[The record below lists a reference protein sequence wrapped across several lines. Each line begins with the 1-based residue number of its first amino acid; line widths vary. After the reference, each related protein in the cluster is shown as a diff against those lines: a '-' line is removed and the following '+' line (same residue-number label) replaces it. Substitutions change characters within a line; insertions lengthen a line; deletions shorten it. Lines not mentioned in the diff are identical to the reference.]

1 MVVFCLSSP
10 IFCSGRFLFSNIRV
24 SDGILYPRRYCIL
37 GPLKSN
43 CCYFVGNCPISHP
56 SQALLSEPMIFL
68 FCLGKIC
75 QFPGGLFFGAVLIR
89 GHEIFP
95 TPQNFNR
102 FASSLVA
109 PQKNVSKIEYDPSL
123 KNSIAISKK
132 IHVPSSLPSIF
143 NFGRVNPCFL
153 TPPPET

>member
-1 MVVFCLSSP
+1 MHTKQFFEKRNLKWDLLDHHFQAPSIGFRRYFNLYSQPVVVAVEFRLWPVIWKGLISCGVETPKVSVPCSGPKKKSSENGGVLSKLAN
-10 IFCSGRFLFSNIRV
+10 FLSGRFLFSNIRV

-75 QFPGGLFFGAVLIR
+75 
-89 GHEIFP
+89 
-95 TPQNFNR
+95 
-102 FASSLVA
+102 
-109 PQKNVSKIEYDPSL
+109 
-123 KNSIAISKK
+123 
-132 IHVPSSLPSIF
+132 
-143 NFGRVNPCFL
+143 
-153 TPPPET
+153 